1 MKHRKLA
8 AWVLAGGV
16 LLSAGLLSGC
26 GSSQAPKSQQAVQV
40 TTFKPIQSDTPI
52 KREYAGS
59 ILALQEV
66 PVSSKV
72 SGTVVEKYISGGQKV
87 VQGQPLFRVDSR
99 SYQASLA
106 QAQASASQAQA
117 NYENA
122 RRDLARYE
130 QLISTGAI
138 SQQAYDSQ
146 KAAVEAYRGIWEA
159 ANAQVELASNN
170 LSDTIVRAPF
180 DGTLS
185 MNDVNIG
192 TFASAG
198 ATALVTISSSD
209 PIYVQFDMSENEY
222 LQLVKGKGADALGD
236 NLKIRLSDGSIY
248 GETGKIVQVNPSLSG
263 GQLSLKASFPN
274 PDHFLVPGMYATL
287 VSDSEI
293 AKDSILIP
301 TKALIQLLNKDMV
314 DVIVD
319 GKIAQKSIKIGP
331 TFGIYTVVES
341 GLSPDDVI
349 VVEGQ
354 NKVQVGQ
361 AVQGK
366 ETTKE
371 ALEQQTQE
379 AIKIQGGNSGSGK

>member
-1 MKHRKLA
+1 MKHRKLT
-8 AWVLAGGV
+8 AWVLAGS
-16 LLSAGLLSGC
+16 LLFSAGLLSGC
-26 GSSQAPKSQQAVQV
+26 GSSQAPKSQQAMQV
-40 TTFKPIQSDTPI
+40 TTFKPIKSDTPI

-87 VQGQPLFRVDSR
+87 VQGQPLFKVDSR
-99 SYQASLA
+99 TYQASLA
-106 QAQASASQAQA
+106 AAQASASQAQA

-122 RRDLARYE
+122 RRDLSRYE
-130 QLISTGAI
+130 QLISSGAI
-138 SQQAYDSQ
+138 SQQTYDSQ

-198 ATALVTISSSD
+198 ATALVTISSAD

-236 NLKIRLSDGSIY
+236 NLKLRLSDGSIY

-263 GQLSLKASFPN
+263 GQLTLKASFPN